1 MSTSYGLIIEL
12 SRNEKLQKYRII
24 LLQHTSY
31 LHKWLVHFLICLL
44 LLSLF
49 FSGKFLNVCKP
60 RTITF
65 ILEQQNLSPLTG
77 WPTWVGILWKWA
89 SMLPKLAG
97 DGVCRLALFHALKIF
112 LANEIY
118 HFSRLS
124 HQTIYLGNLLH
135 IISSLFSHF
144 RSWDYPEH
152 FGIYSQLDRKSKTWF
167 FIFLNVYVS
176 WIEQD
181 KILIWQL
188 SPPKFRYFADQT
200 GRKEDPMKMNFDNF
214 QMQKLRFLNN

>member
-176 WIEQD
+176 WIEWD
-181 KILIWQL
+181 KILMSQL
-188 SPPKFRYFADQT
+188 SPPKFRYFADQN
-200 GRKEDPMKMNFDNF
+200 GPNGYPMKMNFDNS
-214 QMQKLRFLNN
+214 QMQKWSS

>member
-1 MSTSYGLIIEL
+1 M
-12 SRNEKLQKYRII
+12 
-24 LLQHTSY
+24 
-31 LHKWLVHFLICLL
+31 
-44 LLSLF
+44 
-49 FSGKFLNVCKP
+49 CKP

-152 FGIYSQLDRKSKTWF
+152 FGIYSQLNRKSKKPGF
-167 FIFLNVYVS
+167 SFSPRCVS

-181 KILIWQL
+181 KILISQL
-188 SPPKFRYFADQT
+188 SPPKFRYFANQN
-200 GRKEDPMKMNFDNF
+200 GPKGDPMKMDFDSF
-214 QMQKLRFLNN
+214 QM